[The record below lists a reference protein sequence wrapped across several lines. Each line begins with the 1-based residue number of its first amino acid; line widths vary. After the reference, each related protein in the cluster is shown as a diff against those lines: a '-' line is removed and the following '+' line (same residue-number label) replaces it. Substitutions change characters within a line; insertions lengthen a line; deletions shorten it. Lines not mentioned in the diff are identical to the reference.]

1 MEINLS
7 SKGRVTKVNHL
18 KQAKLSDYI
27 GVMTVVLFAPE
38 DLQLIKGAPSLR
50 RKFID
55 IDLGQ
60 IKPVSYLICL
70 ITIMSLN
77 NVTLI

>member
-1 MEINLS
+1 MIHFDAKELLVSGILQRSSGTVPLDISLS

-38 DLQLIKGAPSLR
+38 DLQLIKGAPSFVENL
-50 RKFID
+50 
-55 IDLGQ
+55 L
-60 IKPVSYLICL
+60 
-70 ITIMSLN
+70 
-77 NVTLI
+77 TLI